1 MNTIKPP
8 KVFTDI
14 EPVMDFASLLRE
26 AGEDQRD
33 IKDVRIYGAR
43 MNCVDFEHTGFKNT
57 VFENCQFIDCDL
69 SDCSFTDVIFKNCDF
84 SNSSFLRGYFKYC
97 AFTSVKA
104 MGALFC
110 ESRMNHVTFGDC
122 NLEYANLD
130 SCIMASVFMGQSDF
144 SHGALSACR
153 FKDVCIKECRFIES
167 SFFKTILK
175 GLDFSD
181 SELAG
186 IQISD
191 DFKELEGAAV
201 NTWQA
206 VELAR
211 LLKLVIKDM

>member
-1 MNTIKPP
+1 MSGIKPP
-8 KVFTDI
+8 KVGTDM
-14 EPVMDFASLLRE
+14 EPVADFISVLRE
-26 AGEDQRD
+26 AAEDQRD
-33 IKDVRIYGAR
+33 IKDVKVSNIRLSGR
-43 MNCVDFEHTGFKNT
+43 DFEHTGFKNT
-57 VFENCQFIDCDL
+57 VFENCVFENCDL
-69 SDCSFTDVIFKNCDF
+69 SDCSFIDVIFKNCDF

-110 ESRMNHVTFGDC
+110 ESRMTYVTFSDC
-122 NLEYANLD
+122 NMQYANMD
-130 SCIMASVFMGQSDF
+130 SSIMTGVFMEQSDL

-153 FKDVCIKECRFIES
+153 FKDVSVKECRFIETG
-167 SFFKTILK
+167 FFRTLLK

-191 DFKELEGAAV
+191 DFRELEGAAV